1 MEYNIVGIK
10 KTVGVGGGKVNE
22 YVLSLGNR
30 VLFIL
35 LRFIMIITTYEG
47 CSKSFANR
55 YTENTQSI
63 GI

>member
-1 MEYNIVGIK
+1 MNTADVSQSVYYMPVS
-10 KTVGVGGGKVNE
+10 KVC
-22 YVLSLGNR
+22 VSL
-30 VLFIL
+30 
-35 LRFIMIITTYEG
+35 TYEG

>member
-1 MEYNIVGIK
+1 MYHILLICLPW
-10 KTVGVGGGKVNE
+10 TTMDAP
-22 YVLSLGNR
+22 LSLPR
-30 VLFIL
+30 
-35 LRFIMIITTYEG
+35 TTMDASLCLPWTTMYEG

>member
-1 MEYNIVGIK
+1 MRNPFY
-10 KTVGVGGGKVNE
+10 
-22 YVLSLGNR
+22 SLNDIS
-30 VLFIL
+30 LKNIL
-35 LRFIMIITTYEG
+35 LVYEG

>member
-1 MEYNIVGIK
+1 MNYMAHTFYRIRSSPEKI
-10 KTVGVGGGKVNE
+10 
-22 YVLSLGNR
+22 YV
-30 VLFIL
+30 V
-35 LRFIMIITTYEG
+35 YKG